1 MTVNRQNKKHSQIFY
16 AFQDLFVDLLIIPC
30 PPRIFYVMAAEHPDF
45 IVIVVYYFINIMSI
59 TIIHDVDLVEI
70 VIIALLYP
78 SGTMPGERDAVILK
92 TSFCGRIHVVPLFL
106 IGNAPGF
113 TIDLGSEIS
122 TYIFRHHTP
131 ADVAVADEKYLSH
144 SIL

>member
-1 MTVNRQNKKHSQIFY
+1 MTVNRQNKKNLQFFY
-16 AFQDLFVDLLIIPC
+16 AFQDLFVDLLVIPC

-45 IVIVVYYFINIMSI
+45 IVIVVYYFINIMSV

-78 SGTMPGERDAVILK
+78 SGMMPAERDAMILE
-92 TSFCGRIHVVPLFL
+92 TSFCGRIHVVSLFL

-113 TIDLGSEIS
+113 AIDLGSEIS
-122 TYIFRHHTP
+122 AHIFRHRAS